1 MYHKWYTTGVDDLRI
16 RNMDAATKKAF
27 KLACV
32 EEGISMNRKVIELI
46 EKYLKRRG
54 KLKK

>member
-1 MYHKWYTTGVDDLRI
+1 
-16 RNMDAATKKAF
+16 MDIATKKAF

-32 EEGISMNRKVIELI
+32 EEGISMNRKVIDLI

-54 KLKK
+54 KPKE

>member
-1 MYHKWYTTGVDDLRI
+1 MYHKWYAISVDDLRV
-16 RNMDAATKKAF
+16 RNMNIATKKAF

-46 EKYLKRRG
+46 EKYLKKRG
-54 KLKK
+54 KLKE